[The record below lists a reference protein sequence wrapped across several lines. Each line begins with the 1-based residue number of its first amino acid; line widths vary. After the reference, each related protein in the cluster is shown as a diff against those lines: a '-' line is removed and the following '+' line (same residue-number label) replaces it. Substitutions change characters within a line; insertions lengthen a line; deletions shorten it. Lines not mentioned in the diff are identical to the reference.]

1 MGRPSRRPPPPL
13 EHGGRDS
20 LQAAEQPPGAAEQ
33 DRGAPGRRHGRTA
46 YPQGGRSDHGQRGQV
61 VPAAGARRGR
71 GATRAARI
79 PPAPGCGGR
88 GGRQPWLSPRG
99 GVHGSRVPRPVV
111 PCQPV
116 LVAGIP
122 SLEFPPVGSSSLDPP
137 PRLSGPRPQYVLRT
151 SPVPTPG
158 HCAPP
163 ARDPHPRRAPPVR
176 DPPTVCSSSP
186 GPPPPSTLL
195 CPELEP
201 SSPRSVPSRL
211 LWEPGLASGSRGTG
225 CQGTLSFD
233 KPPGASALFCP
244 TLGFTPLFGAH
255 RVSRSVTFPQ
265 LLEPSELLFTKQCLF
280 VFP

>member
-176 DPPTVCSSSP
+176 DPPHGMLFEPGTPAPLNSPLPRAGTVLSAVRSKPPSLGTRTGLRFPRDRVP
-186 GPPPPSTLL
+186 GNPFFRQTSRGFSTLL
-195 CPELEP
+195 PYAGVYTSLWR
-201 SSPRSVPSRL
+201 SPRLQISYFSTAVR
-211 LWEPGLASGSRGTG
+211 TI
-225 CQGTLSFD
+225 
-233 KPPGASALFCP
+233 
-244 TLGFTPLFGAH
+244 
-255 RVSRSVTFPQ
+255 
-265 LLEPSELLFTKQCLF
+265 
-280 VFP
+280 

>member
-20 LQAAEQPPGAAEQ
+20 LQAAEQPSGAAEQ

-116 LVAGIP
+116 LVAGTPP
-122 SLEFPPVGSSSLDPP
+122 SSSRLWGPPVST
-137 PRLSGPRPQYVLRT
+137 RRRASGPRPQYVLRT
-151 SPVPTPG
+151 SRSGTPVPTPG

-163 ARDPHPRRAPPVR
+163 ARDPHPRRAPLVR
-176 DPPTVCSSSP
+176 DPPRYALRARDPRPPQLSFAQSWKRP
-186 GPPPPSTLL
+186 LRGPFQAAFSGSQDWPPVPAGPAAREPFLSTNL
-195 CPELEP
+195 
-201 SSPRSVPSRL
+201 
-211 LWEPGLASGSRGTG
+211 PGLQHS
-225 CQGTLSFD
+225 
-233 KPPGASALFCP
+233 SALRWGLHLSLALTTSP
-244 TLGFTPLFGAH
+244 D
-255 RVSRSVTFPQ
+255 Q
-265 LLEPSELLFTKQCLF
+265 LLFHSC
-280 VFP
+280 